1 MSEITVRHSEA
12 ADATQLHQLY
22 AQTPLY
28 TDTLQLPFSPSTTWE
43 KRLSE
48 VTPGTFS
55 LVACDGEH
63 IAGQITLQINPSL
76 RRRHVATF
84 GMGVDAHYHGRG
96 VGSQLLTAI
105 TDLCDNWLNIRRI
118 ELTVFTDNT
127 AALAL
132 YRKFGFEIEGTSPC
146 FAVRD
151 GQFVDAHHMG
161 RVTAGA
167 VI

>member
-1 MSEITVRHSEA
+1 MSEIIIRHSEIGDA
-12 ADATQLHQLY
+12 AQLHQLY
-22 AQTPLY
+22 VQTPLY
-28 TDTLQLPFSPSTTWE
+28 TDTLHLPFSPSTTWE

-48 VTPGTFS
+48 TVPGTFS

-63 IAGQITLQINPSL
+63 IAGQITLQVDASL

-84 GMGVDAHYHGRG
+84 GMGVDCHYQGRG
-96 VGSQLLTAI
+96 VGSQLLNAI

-151 GQFVDAHHMG
+151 GKFVDVHSMG
-161 RVTAGA
+161 RIKAEMT
-167 VI
+167 